1 MQVGAW
7 IVPSVLV
14 GIPLGA
20 YAIRRLDAETF
31 RRICMSFD
39 VWVVG
44 FGLSR
49 TLITLKLAQSPAAYA
64 AMAVA
69 AGADLIL
76 LYAFFKARRG
86 ALAAA

>member
-1 MQVGAW
+1 M
-7 IVPSVLV
+7 
-14 GIPLGA
+14 
-20 YAIRRLDAETF
+20 DAETF

-49 TLITLKLAQSPAAYA
+49 ALLALKLATSPLAYS

-69 AGADLIL
+69 VLLDLWL
-76 LYAFFKARRG
+76 LLAFFKSRRST
-86 ALAAA
+86 LAAA